1 MMKGT
6 RDSLGACLV
15 LPLILLRS
23 KYTSFI
29 TRISKWRPARAL
41 DLGARRALG
50 LAQAGR
56 RLRGR
61 QVRMV
66 AEPQQ
71 VGGAK
76 GGAGGG
82 RAVSGVLDMFGCGA
96 GFSR

>member
-1 MMKGT
+1 
-6 RDSLGACLV
+6 
-15 LPLILLRS
+15 
-23 KYTSFI
+23 
-29 TRISKWRPARAL
+29 
-41 DLGARRALG
+41 
-50 LAQAGR
+50 
-56 RLRGR
+56 
-61 QVRMV
+61 MV